1 MEDMAALHISGR
13 SHSQKLI
20 NNIIID
26 CVFVHYLEIR
36 CLKILV
42 VMKLFLTLIE
52 IKHLPLQIGPFALE
66 WLPTI
71 QSPTLL
77 VDFLQLIINVVKFNA
92 TYLDE
97 NIVHGIVQ

>member
-36 CLKILV
+36 VFKNISGY
-42 VMKLFLTLIE
+42 E
-52 IKHLPLQIGPFALE
+52 
-66 WLPTI
+66 TI
-71 QSPTLL
+71 SNT
-77 VDFLQLIINVVKFNA
+77 NWN
-92 TYLDE
+92 
-97 NIVHGIVQ
+97 